1 MIMSVP
7 TSATVISPDRRRHH
21 RPAPAGGQGSFRLA
35 WIDVFET
42 GNAEID
48 AVHRELIHDCN
59 RLLALVD
66 GEASWPAVVD
76 EARRFLEG
84 CIEHFRAEEALLE
97 CTKFSRCA
105 QHAAEHRR
113 MECEMRALLKR
124 MEQVDGS
131 LEEHRDLPRSLGPD
145 LIELMIRH
153 DLDYRSHLLH
163 RQGR

>member
-1 MIMSVP
+1 MSVP
-7 TSATVISPDRRRHH
+7 TWATVVSSLGQRRHH
-21 RPAPAGGQGSFRLA
+21 RQAPDGGYGSIRLE

-42 GNAEID
+42 GNLEID
-48 AVHRELIHDCN
+48 TIHRKLILDCN

-66 GEASWPAVVD
+66 NEASWSLIVD
-76 EARRFLEG
+76 EARRFLER
-84 CIEHFRAEEALLE
+84 CIEHFRSEESLLE
-97 CTKFSRCA
+97 CTKFPRYA
-105 QHAAEHRR
+105 EHVAEHRR
-113 MECEMRALLKR
+113 MESEMQALLKR

-163 RQGR
+163 QQGR